1 MFTVDQGE
9 LVERKFA
16 ELLECSISPLSDADK
31 ESIGRAFD
39 FACELHKNEFL
50 PNGAPFIIHNLNVA
64 ITAMKEIGLGP
75 TSAICSLLHGDQTK
89 PKQLVKQIKKEFG
102 DQVAEI
108 IEGFNKIS
116 ELRTDRISFQSE
128 AFRTLFLSMV
138 NDMRVILIK
147 LAHRLIDMRNID
159 LRGDKALMFI
169 DEVKHIY
176 TPIAHRLGLYDVK
189 TELEERVMK
198 YENLDLYNSI
208 NQKIRESKTKR
219 EVFIKEFVWPIE
231 REMMVQEV
239 DFDVRWRTKSVP
251 SIYNKMRRQNVEFE
265 EVYDL
270 FAIRIIIDSKP
281 KKEKELCWKVYSIVT
296 NIYKPN
302 PKRLRDWISAPKA
315 SGYESLHS
323 TVLGMNKKWVEVQI
337 RTRRM
342 DEEAEKGQ
350 AAHWQYKGV
359 KNKKDTEDWLSQVR
373 DILENPDQITH
384 DFAYKSNGNGHAE
397 RIFVF
402 TPRGDLKQFGVG
414 ATILDFAF
422 EIHTDVGAKC
432 QGARVNNKVVPIRYM
447 LKNGDKVDIITG
459 KNQKPKLDWLAFV
472 KTEKART
479 RIRKQLKEEKFRE
492 AEVGKEILNR
502 KLKNWKIKS
511 TEDLINFLVKSY
523 KVDTGTDLYYLI
535 AEEKIDMQDV
545 KKRLLEFVDA
555 DHAKRK
561 PEVLAKE
568 EIKTETKPVREE
580 SQETVYIGENLKNVN
595 YRLAKCCSPI
605 QGDKVFGFVTT
616 TGGITIHRK
625 NCPNA
630 KSLISKYPYR
640 VMAIK
645 WLKGGEESYS
655 TTSLRITGTDEL
667 GLVSSITRTISDDLR
682 VNMRSINFQRKG
694 RHFEGRV
701 TVMVK
706 DHEHLD
712 QLIAKLNQVK
722 GVERIARVK

>member
-1 MFTVDQGE
+1 MTAVNKGE
-9 LVERKFA
+9 LIQKKF
-16 ELLECSISPLSDADK
+16 EDLLKCSISPLSDTD
-31 ESIGRAFD
+31 IDNITRAFQ
-39 FACELHKNEFL
+39 FAMELHKDEEF
-50 PNGAPFIIHNLNVA
+50 PKGTPFILHNLNVA
-64 ITAMKEIGLGP
+64 TTAMKEIGLGP
-75 TSAICSLLHGDQTK
+75 TSAICSLLHGDQSK
-89 PKQLVKQIKKEFG
+89 PKHLVKKIREEFG

-147 LAHRLIDMRNID
+147 LAHRLNDMRFIES
-159 LRGDKALMFI
+159 RGEKAPVFI

-176 TPIAHRLGLYDVK
+176 TPIAHRLGLYNVK

-198 YENLDLYNSI
+198 YQNIDLYNSI
-208 NQKIRESKTKR
+208 SQKIKQTKAKR
-219 EVFIKEFVWPIE
+219 EVFIKEFIRPIE
-231 REMMVQEV
+231 RELMAQSIEYEI
-239 DFDVRWRTKSVP
+239 RWRTKSVP

-270 FAIRIIIDSKP
+270 FAIRIIIDAKP

-296 NIYKPN
+296 NIYQPN
-302 PKRLRDWISAPKA
+302 PKRLRDWISSPKA
-315 SGYESLHS
+315 SGYESLHT
-323 TVLGMNKKWVEVQI
+323 TVLGMNRKWVEVQI

-342 DEEAEKGQ
+342 DEDAERGQ

-359 KNKKDTEDWLSQVR
+359 MNKRDTEDWLSQVR
-373 DILENPDQITH
+373 DILENPDQIIH
-384 DFAYKSNGNGHAE
+384 DFAYKSNGNGKSD

-402 TPRGDLKQFGVG
+402 TPKGDLKQLRTG
-414 ATILDFAF
+414 ATVLDFAF
-422 EIHTDVGAKC
+422 EVHTDVGARC
-432 QGARVNNKVVPIRYM
+432 QGARVNNRVVPIRYQ

-472 KTEKART
+472 KTDKARS
-479 RIRKQLKEEKFRE
+479 RIKRQLKEEKFRE
-492 AEVGKEILNR
+492 AEIGKDILNR

-511 TEDLINFLVKSY
+511 SEDLINFLVKHY
-523 KVDTGTDLYYLI
+523 KLDTGTDLYYLI
-535 AEEKIDMQDV
+535 AEEKIDIADI

-555 DHAKRK
+555 DMSKK
-561 PEVLAKE
+561 KEVPVKE
-568 EIKTETKPVREE
+568 EAKAEAKQVEET
-580 SQETVYIGENLKNVN
+580 QETIYIGDNLKNIN

-605 QGDKVFGFVTT
+605 HGDKVFGFVTT
-616 TGGITIHRK
+616 IGGLTIHRK

-630 KSLISKYPYR
+630 RSLQSKYPYR

-645 WLKGGEESYS
+645 WLKSGDEKFS
-655 TTSLRITGTDEL
+655 TTNLRITGTDEL
-667 GLVSSITRTISDDLR
+667 GLVSAITSTISDDLR
-682 VNMRSINFQRKG
+682 VNMRSINFQKKG

-712 QLIAKLNQVK
+712 QLIAKLEMVK
-722 GVERIARVK
+722 GVEKVVRVK